1 MVSGHLAAQLDLE
14 ALDGVHGVL
23 HHHEG
28 VVVGE
33 VAQLQVVL
41 QRPLELSV
49 VRDGAAE
56 HNLCRKYFGAEKY
69 LHSIH
74 V

>member
-49 VRDGAAE
+49 VRDGAAKN
-56 HNLCRKYFGAEKY
+56 HLSYQKYF
-69 LHSIH
+69 ST
-74 V
+74 